1 MSCVAIIP
9 ARGGSKRIPGKNIR
23 PFAGRP
29 MIAHSIAA
37 AVESRLFRRVIVSTD
52 DPRIREIALA
62 HGAEVPFTR
71 PAAIANDTATTDAVI
86 QHALD
91 WLEAHDTLPA
101 YACCLYATAPF
112 VRAADLV
119 RGFEILRESEA
130 TTAFSVTT
138 FAYPVFRALK
148 MGPHGF
154 VEMFWPENRTV
165 RSQDLPE
172 AWHDA
177 GQFYWIDVARYRAA
191 PRLFSDH
198 SAPVPL
204 PRHRVQDIDTEED
217 WTRAEL
223 LHAVLAAGDPSS

>member
-1 MSCVAIIP
+1 MTCVAIIP

-23 PFAGRP
+23 DFAGRP
-29 MIAHSIAA
+29 MIAHSITAA
-37 AVESRLFRRVIVSTD
+37 LECRLFDRVLVSTD
-52 DPRIREIALA
+52 DPRIMEVARA
-62 HGAEVPFTR
+62 HGAEAPFTR
-71 PAAIANDTATTDAVI
+71 PAAIADDTATTDAVI

-91 WLEAHDTLPA
+91 WLEQHDTLPDQ
-101 YACCLYATAPF
+101 ACCLYATAPF
-112 VRAADLV
+112 VRSDDLV
-119 RGFEILRESEA
+119 RGLTILRQHHA
-130 TTAFSVTT
+130 TTAFSVTS
-138 FAYPVFRALK
+138 FAYPIFRALK
-148 MGPHGF
+148 VRPDGF

-191 PRLFSDH
+191 PRLFSDR

-217 WTRAEL
+217 WRRAEV
-223 LHAVLAAGDPSS
+223 LHAVLAAGESRS